1 MPIQTLTLE
10 CGVTSTEP
18 SPSIQPQH
26 PLNLNSPS
34 TSATLIM
41 PSLFTIPN
49 EIFEGIIFY
58 LDPLAT
64 SHLLITCRA
73 LSSRLAPV
81 MVQLAV
87 IRRAELYA
95 LHRAA
100 DRKYLRLLQ
109 SILPLFPADSHGDP
123 ALFHGADIHGCGED
137 GTIPLMIAVQ
147 YGDLE
152 IVKMLVAKA
161 ANLRRVNPE
170 GCTPLIQAICY
181 GHEELAVYLAGLHG
195 VDISSANNVGDA
207 PLHLA
212 AAAGWES
219 VVRILVN
226 QGCPVDSVDRKGFT
240 ALQIAVAK
248 GWNTIV
254 EILLEKGAERD
265 IVRN

>member
-1 MPIQTLTLE
+1 
-10 CGVTSTEP
+10 
-18 SPSIQPQH
+18 
-26 PLNLNSPS
+26 
-34 TSATLIM
+34 M

-49 EIFEGIIFY
+49 EIFEGITFY

-87 IRRAELYA
+87 TRRNELYA

-100 DRKYLRLLQ
+100 DLEYLRLLQ
-109 SILPLFPADSHGDP
+109 SILPLFPVDSNGDP
-123 ALFHGADIHGCGED
+123 ALYHGADIHGCGED
-137 GTIPLMIAVQ
+137 GIIPLMIAVR

-152 IVKMLVAKA
+152 IVKMLVAKG
-161 ANLRRVNPE
+161 ANLRRVDRD
-170 GCTPLIQAICY
+170 GCTPLIQAISY
-181 GHEELAVYLAGLHG
+181 GHEELAVFLAGLGG
-195 VDISSANNVGDA
+195 VDITSGNKVGDA

-219 VVRILVN
+219 VVRILVD
-226 QGCPVDSVDRKGFT
+226 QGCPVDSVGRTGFT
-240 ALQIAVAK
+240 ALQIAVAR
-248 GWNTIV
+248 GWDTIV
-254 EILLEKGAERD
+254 KILLDKGAKKE